1 MTSFRQLLLLIII
14 TIAGA
19 VRPRCAP
26 PSPDR
31 CDVFLTAQINSLNFK
46 NVSILPQSVLVGNLN
61 QVAKS
66 CWGTN
71 NDLAISVNWNSS
83 SCLQDGLL
91 LNRIYALCLMHHQRG
106 CPLLAKNQRALLL
119 SSDVSQHER
128 EIRQNQ
134 DGKTSV

>member
-1 MTSFRQLLLLIII
+1 MATFRQLLLLVII
-14 TIAGA
+14 TTAGA

-26 PSPDR
+26 PSPDQ
-31 CDVFLTAQINSLNFK
+31 CDVLLTAQINSLNLK
-46 NVSILPQSVLVGNLN
+46 NVSISPQSVLVGNLN

-66 CWGTN
+66 CWSTN
-71 NDLAISVNWNSS
+71 NELAIFVNWNSS

-91 LNRIYALCLMHHQRG
+91 LKRMYALCLMHHQRG
-106 CPLLAKNQRALLL
+106 CPLLAKNQQALLL

-134 DGKTSV
+134 DGKT